1 MKSLIVASSLA
12 MVATFACGAAMAAPP
27 ATHAATSS
35 ASAQTTKFKEH
46 TSNGAV
52 KSYADSTR
60 NLMLKDGRS
69 FHLASNVTP
78 ANFKKGEKVQIHWKS
93 NGKIRDADQVTLK
106 N

>member
-35 ASAQTTKFKEH
+35 ASQTTFKEH
-46 TSNGAV
+46 TSSGAV
-52 KSYADSTR
+52 KSYSDSTR
-60 NLMLKDGRS
+60 NLMLRDGRS

-93 NGKIRDADQVTLK
+93 NGKVRDADQVILK